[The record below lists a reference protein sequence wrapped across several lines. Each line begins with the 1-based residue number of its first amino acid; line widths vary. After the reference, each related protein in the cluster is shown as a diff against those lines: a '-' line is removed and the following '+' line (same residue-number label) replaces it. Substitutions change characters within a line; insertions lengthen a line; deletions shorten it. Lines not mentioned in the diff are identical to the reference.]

1 MFKSEFAKE
10 CSKSSENLTETTE
23 LNDKDE
29 GAPAPDDS
37 NWLPHERFREILER
51 RDQSFSRSS
60 STSHLAISSPL
71 SKRHSSHVSRSR
83 LQTIVPLPQN
93 IVTSSKSE
101 WETRDNDRDEMTRLE
116 VENYQLKKQI
126 EMIAKN
132 DLLDNKYSKLANE
145 VVRLQNSV
153 TQVIIVVYMLNFTVV
168 SYLDGGV

>member
-29 GAPAPDDS
+29 GAPAPDDN

-60 STSHLAISSPL
+60 STSHLATSSSL

-83 LQTIVPLPQN
+83 LQTIVRLPQN

-101 WETRDNDRDEMTRLE
+101 WETRDKRDNDRDEMTRLE

-132 DLLDNKYSKLANE
+132 DLMDNKYSKLANE

-153 TQVIIVVYMLNFTVV
+153 TQVIIGLF
-168 SYLDGGV
+168 LC